1 MDRQKS
7 IIGRSL
13 RPRGAVSL
21 SLKRRLD
28 PDVAV
33 LELGGEVDLLTAARL
48 ASGLD
53 DEIRHGDRDV
63 VVDLRDVEFID
74 SAGLHVLLGAQRRL
88 ARQGRDLGI
97 ICPPGPVLRVFELS
111 RLLDTLNIAASLR
124 ELRRRRVASLAAA
137 RAARAARAIRG
148 RADEQAAAAGE

>member
-1 MDRQKS
+1 MDRETS

-21 SLKRRLD
+21 RLKRRLN
-28 PDVAV
+28 PDAAI

-48 ASGLD
+48 AGGLD
-53 DEIRHGDRDV
+53 GEIRHGDRDV

-88 ARQGRDLGI
+88 ARQGRALGI

-111 RLLDTLNIAASLR
+111 RLLDTLDIAGSLR
-124 ELRRRRVASLAAA
+124 ELRRRRVRSLAGRPAAQAA
-137 RAARAARAIRG
+137 RGAPPAER
-148 RADEQAAAAGE
+148 AAGETI